1 MKYIKTLSLLLIT
14 FIVFSCSR
22 INNEKSSVKSLVEE
36 RITQKI
42 DIDAM
47 GTIKD
52 LKIISVKKVNDTT
65 YKAIYTFINE
75 MVNKEIRVTRN
86 YTFTIN
92 LDSITN
98 EEDLKTEMKS
108 EGEWKAWF

>member
-1 MKYIKTLSLLLIT
+1 MEP
-14 FIVFSCSR
+14 
-22 INNEKSSVKSLVEE
+22 EKSNVKSIVEK

-42 DIDAM
+42 YIDAM
-47 GTIKD
+47 DMIKD
-52 LKIISVKKVNDTT
+52 LKIINVNKVNDTT
-65 YKAIYTFINE
+65 YKAIYTFINKI
-75 MVNKEIRVTRN
+75 VNKEIRVTRN

-108 EGEWKAWF
+108 KGEWSKAWF